1 MRHILVT
8 GANKG
13 IGFAIAKAI
22 LTEHDDTQLLL
33 GSRDAAR
40 GAAAMETL
48 AADDAALAERVRA
61 VELDVAS
68 DASVSATLS
77 TVREALGGAKLHG
90 IVNNAGAGFGP
101 DGARQALEVNTRG
114 VQRVC
119 EAFIPLLEP
128 DGGRIVIVSSAAGP
142 NFVADCS
149 EERQRFF
156 LDAST
161 EWEDLSALMDEFL
174 TDPAAAAERGLGSN
188 PYGLSKALVNTYTLQ
203 LARRYPKLLV
213 NACTPGFIETDMTR
227 GVATSRGATP
237 AQLGMKAPDD
247 GARAPLH
254 LLFGKLHGSGH
265 YYGSDAKRSPL
276 DRYRA
281 PGSLEYSE

>member
-1 MRHILVT
+1 MDPD
-8 GANKG
+8 
-13 IGFAIAKAI
+13 
-22 LTEHDDTQLLL
+22 TE
-33 GSRDAAR
+33 AA
-40 GAAAMETL
+40 L
-48 AADDAALAERVRA
+48 ALAERVRA

-68 DASVSATLS
+68 DASVSAALS
-77 TVREALGGAKLHG
+77 TVREALGGAKLHA

-174 TDPAAAAERGLGSN
+174 ADPAAAAERGLGSN

-203 LARRYPKLLV
+203 LARRHPKLLV

-237 AQLGMKAPDD
+237 AQLGMKTPDD

-254 LLFGKLHGSGH
+254 LLLGKLHGSGH

-276 DRYRA
+276 HRYRA
-281 PGSLEYSE
+281 PGSPEYSE